1 MSKFRISVNNL
12 ILGYHGNITIATI
25 CSFLATCPFTKV
37 PHTFLIPCV
46 PLQKLSRGGEGG
58 GGEWER
64 EGGGKGWEVEE
75 EKEGKGERVCVWAR
89 KRGREVRRKGVRK
102 GGREGRGRQATKEL
116 STYHCLVTQSPGSL
130 RS

>member
-46 PLQKLSRGGEGG
+46 PAPPKAITGGGEGG
-58 GGEWER
+58 SGGEREEGKDGGWRKRRRER
-64 EGGGKGWEVEE
+64 VRECVYGQEREEGRLGGKGLGRVEEKDGGWRKEHSTWEGGG
-75 EKEGKGERVCVWAR
+75 
-89 KRGREVRRKGVRK
+89 
-102 GGREGRGRQATKEL
+102 
-116 STYHCLVTQSPGSL
+116 
-130 RS
+130 